1 MKDYMSKLQFGDKE
15 ITIAFDL
22 NVLETIQ
29 EQFGSLQ
36 AWSDRI
42 EPEEGG
48 EPDIKALL
56 FGFTEMINEGIDI
69 DNENNHTQK
78 PFMTKKQVGR
88 LLTQVGLENASKKIM
103 QVVVD
108 STKSDEK
115 NT

>member
-29 EQFGSLQ
+29 EQFGSL
-36 AWSDRI
+36 AEWSDRI
-42 EPEEGG
+42 EPKEG

-56 FGFTEMINEGIDI
+56 LGFTEMINEGIDI

-78 PFMTKKQVGR
+78 PFMTQKQVGR